1 MTPVNALIVVLLL
14 MLAEQRRSIANERAL
29 RRRGAVEPAGD
40 VYGQMAWAYPAAFIA
55 MAVEGWWRGG
65 AGAAL
70 GGGLLIFA
78 AAKALKYWAMASLG
92 PRWTFRV
99 LVPPGAPLVASG
111 PYRWLRHPNYVG
123 VMGEIAGFG
132 TMVGAPAA
140 CIVSVALFG
149 RLLWRRV
156 KVEEKALR
164 TS

>member
-14 MLAEQRRSIANERAL
+14 MLAEQRRSVANERAL
-29 RRRGAVEPAGD
+29 RLRGAVEPAGD
-40 VYGQMAWAYPAAFIA
+40 VYGQMAWTYPAAFVA
-55 MAVEGWWRGG
+55 MTVEGWWRGG

-70 GGGLLIFA
+70 GAGLVIFA
-78 AAKALKYWAMASLG
+78 AAKALKYWAIASLG

-99 LVPPGAPLVASG
+99 LVPPGAPLVVSG

-123 VMGEIAGFG
+123 VIGEIVGFG

-140 CIVSVALFG
+140 CIVSALWFG

-156 KVEEKALR
+156 KVEEHALK